1 MEILQGMDP
10 DRMIIIVPSALVV
23 MYLVIS
29 LQNSL
34 CSRANPYTGLVIPVI
49 CFIAATI
56 LAVRPLLVVED
67 GQAGALVPLC
77 LRMWLTFNIATLVFL
92 FPYYKHRK
100 TRAAAKKAQ
109 PASLPENEETADI
122 DSDSR

>member
-10 DRMIIIVPSALVV
+10 DKMIIIIPSALVV

-34 CSRANPYTGLVIPVI
+34 CSRENPYIGLILPAI
-49 CFIAATI
+49 CFIASTV
-56 LAVRPLLVVED
+56 LAVRPLFV
-67 GQAGALVPLC
+67 AGADGAGELALLC

-100 TRAAAKKAQ
+100 TRAAVQKARQ
-109 PASLPENEETADI
+109 SSEAAAIEIEDRHDDKS
-122 DSDSR
+122 